1 MTFSKINLALAL
13 AAFLLLGNSAIASVP
28 LNTGYN
34 HSINTA
40 YPPVGQPISG
50 PSDRDNYWINIASA
64 PNILPGPAWI
74 LHPPSVWALAFAD
87 TNWIGPRNTA
97 TGSAGTT
104 PDNPAYTIFRKCFC
118 LLPGFKDAKLSFQVR
133 ADDTVQVWLNTQLN
147 QVVAPAWGN
156 WNGTPLTGST
166 NNGFRVGRNC
176 LYVLVEDFHGHM
188 GFDLRGDV
196 TGYGLLPMP
205 AAGTAGT
212 LFEPCACR
220 QGPTGLADRSAV
232 MRIDDDDQQV
242 VQAIVKIAEARRMAK
257 QRMLYQGVP
266 PPLEEESSGRTNP
279 AKRPNN

>member
-1 MTFSKINLALAL
+1 MFSKINLALAL

-40 YPPVGQPISG
+40 YPTVIPPISG

-64 PNILPGPAWI
+64 PNIPSGPAWI
-74 LHPPSVWALAFAD
+74 LHRPNVWALAFTD

-212 LFEPCACR
+212 SFEPCACR

-257 QRMLYQGVP
+257 QRTLYQGVP
-266 PPLEEESSGRTNP
+266 PPLEDESPGRTNP
-279 AKRPNN
+279 NKRPNN

>member
-1 MTFSKINLALAL
+1 
-13 AAFLLLGNSAIASVP
+13 
-28 LNTGYN
+28 
-34 HSINTA
+34 
-40 YPPVGQPISG
+40 
-50 PSDRDNYWINIASA
+50 
-64 PNILPGPAWI
+64 
-74 LHPPSVWALAFAD
+74 
-87 TNWIGPRNTA
+87 
-97 TGSAGTT
+97 
-104 PDNPAYTIFRKCFC
+104 
-118 LLPGFKDAKLSFQVR
+118 LPGFKDAKLSFQVR

-156 WNGTPLTGST
+156 WYGTPLTGST

-212 LFEPCACR
+212 SFEPCACR
-220 QGPTGLADRSAV
+220 QGSTGLADRSAV

-242 VQAIVKIAEARRMAK
+242 VQAIVKIAEVRRLAK

-266 PPLEEESSGRTNP
+266 PPLEDESPGQTNP
-279 AKRPNN
+279 NKRPNN